1 MQCRVG
7 RQTRAKD
14 LRGHGLGPAGHRV
27 AQHPTTVLLNPDARM
42 RGEEVRNYARVH
54 ACRVAATA
62 RVRSGRAIIHREAGP
77 GHLRW
82 RVRAV
87 IPGYLSLSPFREV
100 RAVCNL
106 RRVLDGWGHTGAVRE
121 AQTAVHRTQGLW
133 GRAVRGQ
140 RRRRWVSRQPVQE
153 PLQRRL
159 RTRGRLVA
167 APRGVVRSNLFL

>member
-1 MQCRVG
+1 MQSRVG
-7 RQTRAKD
+7 RHTRAKD
-14 LRGHGLGPAGHRV
+14 LRGHDLGPAVHRV
-27 AQHPTTVLLNPDARM
+27 AQHPTTVLLHPDARM
-42 RGEEVRNYARVH
+42 RGDEVRSYARVH

-62 RVRSGRAIIHREAGP
+62 RVRSGRATIHKEAGP

-82 RVRAV
+82 RARAV
-87 IPGYLSLSPFREV
+87 IPRYLSLFPFREV
-100 RAVCNL
+100 RAVCNP
-106 RRVLDGWGHTGAVRE
+106 RRVLYEWGHTGAVRQ

-159 RTRGRLVA
+159 RTHGRLVP